1 MADNHIDREHTT
13 REKTTRKRA
22 WQRPEVLPSP
32 TPEPGYEFHWVRVA
46 TLGQIDATNVS
57 SKLREGWEPVK
68 AEDHPEITMVTIEQE
83 KFKDNVVIGGLMLC
97 KAPKEL
103 VEERNDYFSQQSKAQ
118 IASVDNNLM
127 RENDPVKMI
136 SGSPYIGVT
145 RQYRIASAY
154 GTDIFYGDVVKLVTG
169 GTVERDTADAA
180 MTPIGVFMGCTYTD
194 PSTSQPTFKQYW
206 PASTV
211 ASDAMA
217 YVVDATDVLFKVAV
231 ISSAASSTIVMA
243 DLAITDIGANVQM
256 VDNTG
261 STVTGNSK
269 IAVDDTSATTNTFPL
284 RVVDVVT
291 ETKTSSTAF
300 PEVLVKWCA
309 GHQFDNTTGV

>member
-1 MADNHIDREHTT
+1 MAY
-13 REKTTRKRA
+13 
-22 WQRPEVLPSP
+22 P
-32 TPEPGYEFHWVRVA
+32 TVDGPY
-46 TLGQIDATNVS
+46 
-57 SKLREGWEPVK
+57 
-68 AEDHPEITMVTIEQE
+68 
-83 KFKDNVVIGGLMLC
+83 GL
-97 KAPKEL
+97 K
-103 VEERNDYFSQQSKAQ
+103 
-118 IASVDNNLM
+118 
-127 RENDPVKMI
+127 PVKMLN
-136 SGSPYIGVT
+136 GSPYSGAT

-154 GTDIFYGDVVKLVTG
+154 STAIFYGDVVKLVTAG
-169 GTVERDTADAA
+169 GVERDTADAA

-194 PSTSQPTFKQYW
+194 PSTSQITFKQYW

-217 YVVDATDVLFKVAV
+217 YVVDDPNVLFKVAV
-231 ISSAASSTIVMA
+231 VSSGTTMA
-243 DLAITDIGANVQM
+243 DLAIADIGANVQM

-291 ETKTSSTAF
+291 ETKTSATAF

-309 GHQFDNTTGV
+309 GHMFNNTTGV

>member
-1 MADNHIDREHTT
+1 MAYPTIDG
-13 REKTTRKRA
+13 
-22 WQRPEVLPSP
+22 PY
-32 TPEPGYEFHWVRVA
+32 G
-46 TLGQIDATNVS
+46 
-57 SKLREGWEPVK
+57 LR
-68 AEDHPEITMVTIEQE
+68 
-83 KFKDNVVIGGLMLC
+83 
-97 KAPKEL
+97 
-103 VEERNDYFSQQSKAQ
+103 
-118 IASVDNNLM
+118 
-127 RENDPVKMI
+127 PVKMLDN
-136 SGSPYIGVT
+136 SPYNGAT
-145 RQYRIASAY
+145 RLYRIASAY
-154 GTDIFYGDVVKLVTG
+154 ATDIFYGAVVKLVTG

-180 MTPIGVFMGCTYTD
+180 MTPIGVFMGCTFTD
-194 PSTSQPTFKQYW
+194 PGTSQPTFKQYW

-217 YVVDATDVLFKVAV
+217 YVVDDSNVLFKVAV

>member
-1 MADNHIDREHTT
+1 MAY
-13 REKTTRKRA
+13 
-22 WQRPEVLPSP
+22 P
-32 TPEPGYEFHWVRVA
+32 T
-46 TLGQIDATNVS
+46 VS
-57 SKLREGWEPVK
+57 GPYGLR
-68 AEDHPEITMVTIEQE
+68 
-83 KFKDNVVIGGLMLC
+83 
-97 KAPKEL
+97 
-103 VEERNDYFSQQSKAQ
+103 
-118 IASVDNNLM
+118 
-127 RENDPVKMI
+127 PVKMI
-136 SGSPYIGVT
+136 SGSPYNGVT

-154 GTDIFYGDVVKLVTG
+154 GTNIFYGDVVKLVTG

-211 ASDAMA
+211 ASDAVA

-231 ISSAASSTIVMA
+231 ISSAATTTPIVMA
-243 DLAITDIGANVQM
+243 DLAITDIGANLQM

-269 IAVDDTSATTNTFPL
+269 IAVDDTSATTATFPL